1 MSLPAGPE
9 DLRIVHRF
17 PSLALLCWAHSDE
30 PRWRPFWAAW
40 EVGAA
45 LQRGSTGVILLRV
58 TGTGLVSLILGPYS
72 GASLKEHPV
81 QAGVS
86 P

>member
-1 MSLPAGPE
+1 MTAALMERACPHTGSPQ
-9 DLRIVHRF
+9 
-17 PSLALLCWAHSDE
+17 ALLCWVHSDE

-45 LQRGSTGVILLRV
+45 LQSGSTGVILLCV
-58 TGTGLVSLILGPYS
+58 TGTGLGSLGPHS